1 MAAVELSDFEREK
14 KGERG
19 EKKGAFTLLQRSE
32 NKFFF
37 SREGIGEK
45 GKKEFRCKQ
54 MHLNSERG

>member
-14 KGERG
+14 KGERKGKRG

-37 SREGIGEK
+37 PRRDWGE
-45 GKKEFRCKQ
+45 GKKRV
-54 MHLNSERG
+54 